1 MTEKERA
8 QEYEKN
14 AECIEIDDYG
24 HKVYGYLEI
33 EQAWLAGFEAGKPQ
47 EYNYIIKQLCEARE
61 IICSM
66 ISEYKRKNELNYFT
80 INRGKEL
87 LKKGLFNE

>member
-1 MTEKERA
+1 MTDQEK
-8 QEYEKN
+8 K
-14 AECIEIDDYG
+14 
-24 HKVYGYLEI
+24 
-33 EQAWLAGFEAGKPQ
+33 
-47 EYNYIIKQLCEARE
+47 EYNYVIKQLCEARE

-80 INRGKEL
+80 IERGKEL

>member
-1 MTEKERA
+1 MTDQEK
-8 QEYEKN
+8 K
-14 AECIEIDDYG
+14 
-24 HKVYGYLEI
+24 
-33 EQAWLAGFEAGKPQ
+33 
-47 EYNYIIKQLCEARE
+47 EYNYVIKQLCEARE

-66 ISEYKRKNELNYFT
+66 ISEYEKKSKLNYFT

>member
-1 MTEKERA
+1 MTDQEK
-8 QEYEKN
+8 K
-14 AECIEIDDYG
+14 
-24 HKVYGYLEI
+24 
-33 EQAWLAGFEAGKPQ
+33 
-47 EYNYIIKQLCEARE
+47 EYNYVIKQLCEARE

-87 LKKGLFNE
+87 LKKGLFDE